1 MACLSVCLCYLCIY
15 RQMLGELYSDREYLE
30 KLMKDPG
37 LWLTH
42 PVCQQGDRIVIV
54 HVLPLRCYYCLSCM
68 ICSPHLPVTPVQQLM
83 RSCKGQNTFCTVGNC
98 ITIGLGRCGSSIVHV
113 HIWLHLWLS
122 ALIFYPSNR
131 PGLVVGRK
139 DKSIYHT
146 VEEALCYLDAR
157 TEFWRQQKPMY
168 TRKREKETKKYKPSP
183 TKPQTRQYPFLG
195 GGKEKKTKILCL
207 YPYSGYG
214 NKAKMVFQLYP

>member
-1 MACLSVCLCYLCIY
+1 MWFIDCSCSCTRMTAFVTVSINLL
-15 RQMLGELYSDREYLE
+15 RT
-30 KLMKDPG
+30 P
-37 LWLTH
+37 
-42 PVCQQGDRIVIV
+42 
-54 HVLPLRCYYCLSCM
+54 LP
-68 ICSPHLPVTPVQQLM
+68 
-83 RSCKGQNTFCTVGNC
+83 
-98 ITIGLGRCGSSIVHV
+98 
-113 HIWLHLWLS
+113 
-122 ALIFYPSNR
+122 PSNC

-195 GGKEKKTKILCL
+195 GGKEKKTKKFCVYTLILAMGIRLRWCFSCIL
-207 YPYSGYG
+207 NCSPQWLRWTIPS
-214 NKAKMVFQLYP
+214 LCSSH